1 MTTTDT
7 ARPTVLARLKHIFG
21 IREMPVIVALIAL
34 IIITWVINPRFLTSQ
49 GVKDL
54 FLNATIAMLMAAGQ
68 SLIISTH

>member
-7 ARPTVLARLKHIFG
+7 ARPTVLARLKRIFG

-49 GVKDL
+49 SVKDREL
-54 FLNATIAMLMAAGQ
+54 YRSNSKFSYFARGI
-68 SLIISTH
+68 